1 MRAYADSSFLVK
13 LLAQEPDSKSAVS
26 EYRRLG
32 CPSLFYLS
40 LHELEVR
47 NAIHQRA
54 FHQRR
59 AGSSDERKR
68 IFREKTSAISKLEML
83 LQRRAFLAVEAE
95 WDAAIDRSR
104 KLSDKY
110 TENTGARAFDILH
123 IAFALELECELFF
136 TSDDRQAKIA
146 KAERLEVM
154 AVMLES

>member
-13 LLAQEPDSKSAVS
+13 LLAQEPDSKSAVR

-32 CPSLFYLS
+32 FPPLFYLP
-40 LHELEVR
+40 LHELELR

-59 AGSSDERKR
+59 AGPPGERKR
-68 IFREKTSAISKLEML
+68 ISRENAAAISKLEQL
-83 LQRRAFLAVEAE
+83 LQRRAFLSVEAE
-95 WDAAIDRSR
+95 WEAAIDRSR

-110 TENTGARAFDILH
+110 TEHTGARAFDILH
-123 IAFALELECELFF
+123 IAFALELASELFF

-146 KAERLEVM
+146 RT
-154 AVMLES
+154 